1 MGSTIPAQIHAHWV
15 LIAIVCGIF
24 YLIFDALRSFA
35 LQLSPVR
42 LRALSTDAEDDTSR
56 WNDFAVED
64 FQLVSGALLQMAL
77 VVGAGATTM
86 IYDEVTLGG
95 SVARSVGIWIGLVF
109 VWKFI
114 LALIPEDT
122 AEVILRKLIPFSRTA
137 YYLFWPLLFPLRR
150 LHERLG
156 RHKPEDD
163 EEDDDVTEQ
172 DVQAYIDVGEEEGI
186 IEASEGKMLQSIVDF
201 GDRIAREIMTPRIDV
216 LAFDAR
222 RPIAELARLF
232 SESKYARI
240 PIYDH
245 SIDQITGIVHVKDLL
260 ETLLKNDRRP
270 VSAMARPPYFI
281 SETKS
286 VSELLREFQSEHL
299 QIAIVVDEYGG
310 TAGIIT
316 TEDIIEEIVGEIADE
331 HEDEE
336 ATIVDVGDGTWLV
349 SGLLRVETLEEKLD
363 ADLSGDDYETV
374 AGLIF
379 TSLGRVPNVGT
390 TVAKNGWLFT
400 VERADRR
407 RIYRVKVSKDP
418 NYRAN
423 QADEEE

>member
-1 MGSTIPAQIHAHWV
+1 MGSTIPPHLHAHWV

-42 LRALSTDAEDDTSR
+42 LRALSTDAEEGSSR
-56 WNDFAVED
+56 WSEFAVED

-77 VVGAGATTM
+77 VVGVGATTM
-86 IYDEVTLGG
+86 IFDEKAIGG
-95 SVARSVGIWIGLVF
+95 AVLTSVAIWAGLVF
-109 VWKFI
+109 LWKFL

-122 AEVILRKLIPFSRTA
+122 GEVILRALIPFSRTA
-137 YYLFWPLLFPLRR
+137 YYVFWPALFPLRK
-150 LHERLG
+150 LLERLG
-156 RHKPEDD
+156 RHKPDSGD
-163 EEDDDVTEQ
+163 EEEITAEE
-172 DVQAYIDVGEEEGI
+172 VQAYIDVGEEEGI
-186 IEASEGKMLQSIVDF
+186 IEGSEGKMLQSIVDF
-201 GDRIAREIMTPRIDV
+201 GDRLAHEIMTPRIDV
-216 LAFDAR
+216 QAFDAR
-222 RPIAELARLF
+222 QPVEELARLF

-240 PIYDH
+240 PIYQQ

-260 ETLLKNDRRP
+260 DMILKNDRRP
-270 VSAMARPPYFI
+270 VADIARPPYFV
-281 SETKS
+281 SETKK

-299 QIAIVVDEYGG
+299 QIAVVVDEYGG

-336 ATIVDVGDGTWLV
+336 ATLVEMGEDTWLV

-363 ADLSGDDYETV
+363 ADLTGDDYETV

-379 TSLGRVPNVGT
+379 TSLGRVPDVGA
-390 TVAKNGWLFT
+390 TVAKNGWIFT

-418 NYRAN
+418 NWRAN
-423 QADEEE
+423 AGDDEE